1 MSKVIV
7 FVKAVGYKRRKGPSA
22 DHFDDSQL
30 RAAPGVGEQPMQPMF
45 VRPHEAASHAV

>member
-1 MSKVIV
+1 MPMSNVIV

-22 DHFDDSQL
+22 GHFDDSQL
-30 RAAPGVGEQPMQPMF
+30 RAAPGVGEQPMF